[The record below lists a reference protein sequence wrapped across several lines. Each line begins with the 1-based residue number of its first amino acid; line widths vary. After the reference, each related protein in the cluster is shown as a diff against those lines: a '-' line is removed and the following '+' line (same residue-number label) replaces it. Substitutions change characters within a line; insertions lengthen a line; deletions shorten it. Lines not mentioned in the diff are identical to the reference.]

1 MQTMKNF
8 EPTNYPKEKTL
19 NPWNTH
25 KCTKAQWYTTYKVLD
40 NCQNFIQ
47 YAFLKKCQYLLFMTA
62 FCESFSNSSLNPL
75 ELSEAA
81 TERCPLIYMTANIAF
96 LKKKVVGQI
105 FCFDWEKISE
115 KMSK

>member
-8 EPTNYPKEKTL
+8 EPKNYPKEKTL

-25 KCTKAQWYTTYKVLD
+25 KSTKAQWHTTYKVLY

-47 YAFLKKCQYLLFMTA
+47 CQYLLFMTA

-81 TERCPLIYMTANIAF
+81 TERCPLIYIAF
-96 LKKKVVGQI
+96 LKKK
-105 FCFDWEKISE
+105 K
-115 KMSK
+115 